1 MIIGVKEQQQRIL
14 QHVSYWNN
22 STKYPG
28 EVKEGSGFKVGD
40 IVEGQVDRACGHV
53 KYFVNGKL

>member
-1 MIIGVKEQQQRIL
+1 MCSLNLISVG
-14 QHVSYWNN
+14 NN

-28 EVKEGSGFKVGD
+28 EVREGSGFKVGD